1 MNVIKAVCNL
11 AIYRLCSLEGTGGDG
26 VKVTNTTC
34 TAVNGGNGSI
44 KVDVLFIDQFKK
56 PVKRPAQHF

>member
-1 MNVIKAVCNL
+1 MNVIEAVCNL
-11 AIYRLCSLEGTGGDG
+11 AIYRLCSLEGRGDG

-34 TAVNGGNGSI
+34 TAWSGGSGSI